1 MNKKTKMY
9 GIVIFIG
16 IIGGVIT
23 GYLINTGL
31 GNDGFKDII
40 FWIGGS
46 VIVVFVRIKTSPALK
61 HIFPRIIYSN
71 ILVIKKDAY

>member
-1 MNKKTKMY
+1 VDKKTKLY
-9 GIVIFIG
+9 GVVLLV
-16 IIGGVIT
+16 GVVAGVVT

-46 VIVVFVRIKTSPALK
+46 VIIVFVRIKTSPALK
-61 HIFPRIIYSN
+61 HIFSSN
-71 ILVIKKDAY
+71 D